1 MKNKKDR
8 CTLVLFSGNTSYG
21 GSVER
26 TVFIVTVFTCGLPY
40 NILEKRSITDAGKLL
55 VLVWVSVTSLLPTE
69 LPTARVG
76 IFQAYVL

>member
-1 MKNKKDR
+1 MYLSSIFWKQKLWWFCRKGR
-8 CTLVLFSGNTSYG
+8 FYCYC
-21 GSVER
+21 
-26 TVFIVTVFTCGLPY
+26 FTCDLPY

>member
-26 TVFIVTVFTCGLPY
+26 AVFIVIVLPV
-40 NILEKRSITDAGKLL
+40 IFLEKRSITDAGKLL